1 MRLIDA
7 DQLKD
12 IVNADINRCYTLRID
27 GVGPLSHFL
36 DQIDSLPS
44 ISLDEIAEAVDEK
57 MTYMCGCRNC
67 IEKVKIIIRNDVK
80 PIENQCAICCVRNC
94 WIKENNDD

>member
-1 MRLIDA
+1 MHLIDA
-7 DQLKD
+7 DRLKEL
-12 IVNADINRCYTLRID
+12 VNADINRCYMLRI
-27 GVGPLSHFL
+27 GSVGPLSHFL

-67 IEKVKIIIRNDVK
+67 IENVKMIIKNDVK
-80 PIENQCAICCVRNC
+80 PFASHCTTCSVQNC
-94 WIKENNDD
+94 WVNKEEN